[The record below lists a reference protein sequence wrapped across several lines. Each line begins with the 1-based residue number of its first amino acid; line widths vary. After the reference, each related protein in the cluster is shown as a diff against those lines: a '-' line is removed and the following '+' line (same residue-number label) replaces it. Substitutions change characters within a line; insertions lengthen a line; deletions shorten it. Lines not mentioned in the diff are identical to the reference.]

1 MEIKV
6 KTLDK
11 WDELLG
17 GPKNSEGL
25 AGYYEPKLPPK
36 EVIRN
41 LSPETQQK
49 LVEKYVA
56 RRREFIR
63 QADKMKYFE
72 ASGQYKVKNGL
83 VINKDGKFLTGD
95 VDVFDIT
102 NFDGTPVSPKIKKQV
117 LDHLTQNKGF
127 AVKKG
132 GSNVLHEDVIS

>member
-1 MEIKV
+1 
-6 KTLDK
+6 
-11 WDELLG
+11 
-17 GPKNSEGL
+17 
-25 AGYYEPKLPPK
+25 
-36 EVIRN
+36 
-41 LSPETQQK
+41 

-132 GSNVLHEDVIS
+132 GSNVLHEDVISWTKDGIEFSAEAKEKMINAAMDENIGVTSYNPMAEPTAEKYVR